1 MIVDS
6 QQGCEH
12 PVCHWMTFCCQH
24 LKFSPLNNSIL
35 EVYGKFFP
43 ATIAKATTGRSAVR
57 VVSAGAMG
65 VACPTIDE
73 ERSCGEISLI
83 FGLKIVGILGLKTA
97 KFGRKVA
104 NS

>member
-1 MIVDS
+1 MSLDDLLL
-6 QQGCEH
+6 
-12 PVCHWMTFCCQH
+12 PTFEILSIEQ
-24 LKFSPLNNSIL
+24 FNLNEL

-57 VVSAGAMG
+57 VVNAGAMG

-73 ERSCGEISLI
+73 ERSCGEISLV